1 MDTQIKT
8 TVYAAKLRKRLA
20 ELKTKRE
27 KDLAA
32 YKTGVVAWRK
42 AMTKWITANAKA
54 RVDAVSAA
62 ELKGAN
68 YYHRGLDINASK
80 FFAGCPQPPPYPDD
94 KQIREI
100 TSLLRHL
107 GITGQETVR
116 ISTSDV
122 EKYLG
127 GGEEDQ

>member
-42 AMTKWITANAKA
+42 AMTKWLTTNAKA
-54 RVDAVSAA
+54 RVDAVTVTQ
-62 ELKGAN
+62 LKEDRRYNRGAPFDT
-68 YYHRGLDINASK
+68 GL
-80 FFAGCPQPPPYPDD
+80 FFAGCPQPMAYPDD

-127 GGEEDQ
+127 GGEVDE